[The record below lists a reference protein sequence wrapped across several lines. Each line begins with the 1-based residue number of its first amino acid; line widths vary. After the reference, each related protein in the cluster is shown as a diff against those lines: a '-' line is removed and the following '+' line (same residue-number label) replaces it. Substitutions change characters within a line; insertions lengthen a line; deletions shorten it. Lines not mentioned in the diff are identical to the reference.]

1 MFSAVNKIKKRLYL
15 TMQTKPLKISI
26 PNPCSQNFAEM
37 PKQGDGM
44 YCGQCTKI
52 VYDFSMMTDYE
63 LLNFFKTKPD
73 VHCGKFHNSQLN
85 RNIEPVVIRNK
96 FLHKISAIAASVLA
110 LVALKPNTAKAQGEI
125 MHFPTQTDKTTKKST
140 TTIRDSINIKGV
152 VKNEKNEALQNVLIK
167 MDGVGETKTDENGM
181 YDFGIIKVENAHNI
195 YYSLP
200 NYVPVVRS
208 YNAVMGSTVMD
219 IVMGHRD
226 SNAVVHT
233 AGIMLPFGYE
243 TQFYTRSLYYK
254 KNTKICEDEGL
265 ILDDVAA
272 KLKENPI
279 SEIIVFGFS
288 KKSLKDQGITNKRL
302 IAIKKYLIEK
312 RGIAADRILT
322 YFEVDE
328 TKSDIVEIKSK

>member
-1 MFSAVNKIKKRLYL
+1 
-15 TMQTKPLKISI
+15 MQTKPLKISI

-85 RNIEPVVIRNK
+85 RNIEPVIIRNK

-110 LVALKPNTAKAQGEI
+110 LVALKPSTAKAQGVVKR
-125 MHFPTQTDKTTKKST
+125 HKTEANSTTKST

-152 VKNEKNEALQNVLIK
+152 VKNEKNEVLQNVLIK
-167 MDGVGETKTDENGM
+167 MDGVGETKTDENGV

-226 SNAVVHT
+226 SNAVEIGGHT
-233 AGIMLPFGYE
+233 GGVMRVPNFDN
-243 TQFYTRSLYYK
+243 FSFSSLIFK
-254 KNTKICEDEGL
+254 KNTTICNDGKV
-265 ILDDVAA
+265 ILNSVAA
-272 KLKENPI
+272 KIKENPEVAI
-279 SEIIVFGFS
+279 LITAYCKVSIKEQNIAN
-288 KKSLKDQGITNKRL
+288 KKLV
-302 IAIKKYLIEK
+302 AIKKYLVEK
-312 RGIAADRILT
+312 EGISEDRIST
-322 YFEVDE
+322 
-328 TKSDIVEIKSK
+328 IVEIGVTKSGLVEFSSQF

>member
-1 MFSAVNKIKKRLYL
+1 
-15 TMQTKPLKISI
+15 
-26 PNPCSQNFAEM
+26 
-37 PKQGDGM
+37 
-44 YCGQCTKI
+44 
-52 VYDFSMMTDYE
+52 
-63 LLNFFKTKPD
+63 

-125 MHFPTQTDKTTKKST
+125 IHFPTQTDKTTKKST

-226 SNAVVHT
+226 SNAVEIGGHT
-233 AGIMLPFGYE
+233 GGVAIIYDVEFP
-243 TQFYTRSLYYK
+243 SLSFK
-254 KNTKICEDEGL
+254 KNTTICTDAKVIMHE
-265 ILDDVAA
+265 IAN
-272 KLKENPI
+272 KLKANPDASMTIKAYAKKNGNDKIPLKRLKEIVIYLVEKEGI
-279 SEIIVFGFS
+279 SE
-288 KKSLKDQGITNKRL
+288 
-302 IAIKKYLIEK
+302 
-312 RGIAADRILT
+312 DRIMT
-322 YFEVDE
+322 NIEVDE
-328 TKSDIVEIKSK
+328 IKSDLVEFKAQ

>member
-1 MFSAVNKIKKRLYL
+1 
-15 TMQTKPLKISI
+15 MQTKPLKISI

-125 MHFPTQTDKTTKKST
+125 IHFPTQTDKTTKKST
-140 TTIRDSINIKGV
+140 TTIKDSINIKGV

-167 MDGVGETKTDENGM
+167 MDGVGETKTDENGV

-226 SNAVVHT
+226 SNAVEIGGHT
-233 AGIMLPFGYE
+233 GGVPI
-243 TQFYTRSLYYK
+243 FYDVQSMNFPTIQYK
-254 KNTKICEDEGL
+254 DNSTFCKDEKA
-265 ILDDVAA
+265 ILNFIAT
-272 KLKENPI
+272 KLKENPGLNI
-279 SEIIVFGFS
+279 TVNTYS
-288 KKSLKDQGITNKRL
+288 KKSFKDQNLANKRL
-302 IAIKKYLIEK
+302 KAIVKYLIEK
-312 RGIAADRILT
+312 EGIAEDRIST
-322 YFEVDE
+322 NAEIGE
-328 TKSDIVEIKSK
+328 TKSGLVEFK

>member
-1 MFSAVNKIKKRLYL
+1 
-15 TMQTKPLKISI
+15 MQTKPLKISI

-125 MHFPTQTDKTTKKST
+125 IHFPTQTDKTTKKST
-140 TTIRDSINIKGV
+140 TTIKDSINIKGV

-167 MDGVGETKTDENGM
+167 MDGVGETKTDENGV

-195 YYSLP
+195 YYSCP

-226 SNAVVHT
+226 SNAVVYNDI
-233 AGIMLPFGYE
+233 IMGDIAS
-243 TQFYTRSLYYK
+243 FYDSKSVPTSTMFSK
-254 KNTKICEDEGL
+254 GKL
-265 ILDDVAA
+265 IVTNDCKAILSSIAY
-272 KLKENPI
+272 KLKENPYATI
-279 SEIIVFGFS
+279 TINAYFKKKDNQKMQAKRVNEIV
-288 KKSLKDQGITNKRL
+288 
-302 IAIKKYLIEK
+302 KYLVEK
-312 RGIAADRILT
+312 EGIAQDRISTNL
-322 YFEVDE
+322 EVDE
-328 TKSDIVEIKSK
+328 IKSEVIEFISQ